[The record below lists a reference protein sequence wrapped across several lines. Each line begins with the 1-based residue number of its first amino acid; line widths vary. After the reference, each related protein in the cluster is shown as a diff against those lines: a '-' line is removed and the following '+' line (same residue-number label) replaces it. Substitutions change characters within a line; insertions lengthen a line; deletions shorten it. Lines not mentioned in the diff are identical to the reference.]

1 MTSWEQKAII
11 QSREGLGPKDT
22 RKGANRRP
30 DASVATKHGETQSG
44 GSNHGRHA
52 GSGARSHDPANQH
65 LAEDTPEQ
73 LHIEDRHDAYG
84 ALRSVLHL
92 LRDRLTPEQAVH
104 LGAQSRFSFEGSTTT
119 AGALRESQLT
129 NGNRRS

>member
-1 MTSWEQKAII
+1 MA
-11 QSREGLGPKDT
+11 
-22 RKGANRRP
+22 
-30 DASVATKHGETQSG
+30 
-44 GSNHGRHA
+44 
-52 GSGARSHDPANQH
+52 
-65 LAEDTPEQ
+65 DTPVAALDHTMQQTNIWLKTLAEQ
-73 LHIEDRHDAYG
+73 LHIEDRHEAYS

-129 NGNRRS
+129 NGNRRSSQPSLQPTCPRRWPATRYG